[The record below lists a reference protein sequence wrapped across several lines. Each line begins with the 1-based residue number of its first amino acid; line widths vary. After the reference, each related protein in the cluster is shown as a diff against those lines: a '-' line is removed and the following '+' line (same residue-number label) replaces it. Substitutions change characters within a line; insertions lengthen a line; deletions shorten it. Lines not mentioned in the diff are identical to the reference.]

1 MTASLPLFG
10 ATSASPAG
18 FSASADD
25 LHALLEQQQAAHH
38 ADPLPSLRQ
47 RLERL
52 DRLQRMLEHTSQI
65 FIDAISADF
74 GHRSVHET
82 RMAEILVVELELR
95 HTRKHLG
102 RWMKARRMPT
112 AMSYLPGSNRLMPQP
127 LGVVGVVS
135 PWNYPLQ
142 LAVAPALGALAAGNR
157 VMIKPSELTPRFSAE
172 LQQAIGK
179 YFAANEMTVVLGDSE
194 VGKAFVQLPFDHL
207 LFTGSTAVGR
217 QVAKA
222 AARNLTPVTLELGG
236 KSPALIDLSADMA
249 LSAERIATGKLLNA
263 GQTCVAPDYVLV
275 HRSQQDAFVEAYTQA
290 VRRLYPAV
298 GDNPDY
304 TSIISQKHFGR
315 LVGMLE
321 QAHQGGAQ
329 IVPLGDTDMAQRKLA
344 PCLVLQPQADMQLMQ
359 EEIFGPILPVVVYD
373 NAEQAI
379 EHIRQGDHPLAL
391 YWFGNDHHARDK
403 VLEQTLS
410 GGVTINDCLYHLTQQ
425 SQPFGGVGASGMG
438 AYHGEWGFNTFSKL
452 KPVFAQSRHSGTR
465 WLQPP
470 YGERFEK
477 VMRLLKR
484 YG

>member
-1 MTASLPLFG
+1 MNASLPLFG
-10 ATSASPAG
+10 ATQASPSG
-18 FSASADD
+18 LPASAAD
-25 LHALLEQQQAAHH
+25 LHALLEQQRAAHQ

-52 DRLQRMLEHTSQI
+52 DRLQRLLDHNTQT
-65 FIDAISADF
+65 FIDAIAADF
-74 GHRSVHET
+74 GHRSSHET
-82 RMAEILVVELELR
+82 RMAEILVLDMELR
-95 HTRKHLG
+95 HIRKNLG
-102 RWMKARRMPT
+102 RWMKPRRMAT
-112 AMSYLPGSNRLMPQP
+112 ALSYLPGSNRLVRQP

-142 LAVAPALGALAAGNR
+142 LALAPALGALAAGNR

-172 LQQAIGK
+172 LQQAVGK
-179 YFAANEMTVVLGDSE
+179 YFAANEMTVVLGDAE

-217 QVAKA
+217 QVAQA

-249 LSAERIATGKLLNA
+249 LTAERIAAGKLLNA

-275 HRSQQDAFVEAYTQA
+275 HRSQQEAFVEAYSRA
-290 VRRLYPAV
+290 VRTLYPAI
-298 GDNPDY
+298 GNNPDY
-304 TSIISQKHFGR
+304 TSIISPRHFGR

-329 IVPLGDTDMAQRKLA
+329 IVPLGDTDAAQRKLA
-344 PCLVLQPQADMQLMQ
+344 PCLVLQPQGSMQLMQ

-379 EHIRQGDHPLAL
+379 ELIRQGEHPLAL
-391 YWFGNDHHARDK
+391 YWFGTDRQAREK

-410 GGVTINDCLYHLTQQ
+410 GGVTINDCLFHLAQQ
-425 SQPFGGVGASGMG
+425 AQPFGGVGASGMG
-438 AYHGEWGFNTFSKL
+438 AYHGEWGFRAFSKE
-452 KPVFAQSRHSGTR
+452 KPVFTQSAHSGTR
-465 WLQPP
+465 WLRPP

-477 VMRLLKR
+477 LMRLLKR